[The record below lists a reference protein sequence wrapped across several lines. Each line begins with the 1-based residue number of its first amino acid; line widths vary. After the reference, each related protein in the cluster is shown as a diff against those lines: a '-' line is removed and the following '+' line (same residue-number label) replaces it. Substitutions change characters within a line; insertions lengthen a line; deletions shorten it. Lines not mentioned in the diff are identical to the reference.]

1 MWLTGGKMP
10 IDVLKSAAPMT
21 LRFKRNRK
29 RLEEKF
35 MGKKS
40 IFTITLI
47 TAGLLSAQS
56 LQEVQNA
63 VNDFAAAA
71 AYNITGTNGQKL
83 VVTVSYS
90 ADRLPGARGCSAT
103 MIIART
109 AYQNNTFVSS
119 DQWEIDL
126 AQTGGRI
133 TARSAGD
140 SITINLP
147 ANGIKARRTSQAGA
161 AGAPRVTQVSSV
173 TFGAPSYMSKSAELV
188 LKAMAPNQ
196 AAIRYCQS
204 QAG

>member
-10 IDVLKSAAPMT
+10 IDVLKSAAPIT

-71 AYNITGTNGQKL
+71 AVNHTAPDGSR
-83 VVTVSYS
+83 VSIGAQYS
-90 ADRLPGARGCSAT
+90 ANRLPGARSCSAT
-103 MIIART
+103 MILGLVAHSG
-109 AYQNNTFVSS
+109 NVFVRS

-126 AQTGGRI
+126 DQKGGRL
-133 TARSAGD
+133 TARVVGD
-140 SITINLP
+140 ALTITTP
-147 ANGIKARRTSQAGA
+147 ASGIKIRRTVYQGA
-161 AGAPRVTQVSSV
+161 SNTPTVTQVTSLTV
-173 TFGAPSYMSKSAELV
+173 RGNGYAAKALELG
-188 LKAMAPNQ
+188 LKAMGPNQ
-196 AAIRYCQS
+196 AAVRYCQS
-204 QAG
+204 QKG